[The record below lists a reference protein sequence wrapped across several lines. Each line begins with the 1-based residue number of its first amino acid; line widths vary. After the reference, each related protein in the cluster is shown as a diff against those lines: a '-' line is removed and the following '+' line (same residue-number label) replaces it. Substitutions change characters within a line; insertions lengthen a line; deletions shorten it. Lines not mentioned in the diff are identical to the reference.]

1 MKNTNYDYA
10 LRIYENKHLGKFVG
24 PSKKNVDFF
33 NGSIEIH
40 RIGKFVFDLRDF
52 ELARLGKDPD
62 ERKALSALGKD
73 VAEQVLECNSAYD
86 KGVLL
91 ARLFRWDGQK
101 RKKTSA
107 MGVIVLNIEDRR
119 YGVILAE
126 DESEPLLLTGVV
138 YPCPQQKDS
147 SKNIPAYFYSSY
159 DVSDVA

>member
-1 MKNTNYDYA
+1 MCPSAAQHYCTHRVATRSQLLDSQ
-10 LRIYENKHLGKFVG
+10 GKVLSHFVR
-24 PSKKNVDFF
+24 P
-33 NGSIEIH
+33 
-40 RIGKFVFDLRDF
+40 
-52 ELARLGKDPD
+52 
-62 ERKALSALGKD
+62 
-73 VAEQVLECNSAYD
+73 
-86 KGVLL
+86 GVE
-91 ARLFRWDGQK
+91 
-101 RKKTSA
+101 TSA